1 MTLLRKIF
9 ALLTLLISLSSIA
22 LFCWYY
28 LKSISPNQ
36 TNTHIETIKI
46 KYEPSYNF
54 TGMHYPTQ
62 ITNLLLETDKGY
74 IHNWFI
80 KNNDTVK
87 KNQPLFEYYNP
98 NIERLIANKQRYLSI
113 LKQKNPR
120 PQSIISNEISKAQSE
135 IESLQSTLRTVIY
148 APLDGNIHINQ
159 NFPTKDKELILQI
172 FNSNAIIKS
181 VVSESLIT
189 QLHENDKVLLKDD
202 NQRSF
207 TGEITYI
214 SKLPIQFDPT
224 AKNSQ
229 YNVEVST
236 NLKSLYGKHYNI
248 EKPNKKIVI
257 PKTAIY
263 DNKFVFLKRN
273 KKFIKRVIKTQNM
286 GNKKDVLILEGLKQG
301 DIIAKNADTLASQ
314 N

>member
-1 MTLLRKIF
+1 MRKIF
-9 ALLTLLISLSSIA
+9 ALLTLLVILSSIA

-98 NIERLIANKQRYLSI
+98 HTERLIANKQRYLSL

-120 PQSIISNEISKAQSE
+120 PQSIISNEISKTQSE

-148 APLDGNIHINQ
+148 ATLDGNIHINQ

-181 VVSESLIT
+181 VVSESLIA

-202 NQRSF
+202 NQQIS
-207 TGEITYI
+207 TGEITCI

-229 YNVEVST
+229 YNVEIST

-248 EKPNKKIVI
+248 EKPNKKNCN
-257 PKTAIY
+257 T
-263 DNKFVFLKRN
+263 
-273 KKFIKRVIKTQNM
+273 
-286 GNKKDVLILEGLKQG
+286 
-301 DIIAKNADTLASQ
+301 DICNI
-314 N
+314 

>member
-1 MTLLRKIF
+1 
-9 ALLTLLISLSSIA
+9 
-22 LFCWYY
+22 
-28 LKSISPNQ
+28 
-36 TNTHIETIKI
+36 
-46 KYEPSYNF
+46 
-54 TGMHYPTQ
+54 MHYPTQ

-120 PQSIISNEISKAQSE
+120 PQSIISNEISKAQSD

-224 AKNSQ
+224 AENSQ

>member
-1 MTLLRKIF
+1 MRKIF
-9 ALLTLLISLSSIA
+9 ALLTLLIILSSIA
-22 LFCWYY
+22 LFGWYY

-98 NIERLIANKQRYLSI
+98 NTEGLIANKQRYLSI

-120 PQSIISNEISKAQSE
+120 SQSIISNEISKTQSE

-148 APLDGNIHINQ
+148 APLDGNIQINP

-189 QLHENDKVLLKDD
+189 QLHENDKVLLKDN

-248 EKPNKKIVI
+248 EKPNKNIVI

-263 DNKFVFLKRN
+263 YNKFVFLKRN

-286 GNKKDVLILEGLKQG
+286 GNKKDVLILEGLRQG